1 MHHCNVFLDFL
12 KNKKVCSIELD
23 KEIWSTMKY
32 NFVNIKYH
40 IFMIIFSTNSKC
52 EPYYKRSTESICDKY
67 LTKLD
72 YVYISGARFGQYTIR
87 LVMEG
92 ITSVFPL
99 KPTSECYELIAR
111 ALCTYYYPKCGY
123 NDTVHVPMTLCSDV
137 CEYVST
143 QCSVTW
149 VAFKKDIEDRGRGYI
164 HLLDCNNTAITGL
177 NLTNNCCI
185 SGGIILPEGI
195 LCCICMTNVTTNRS

>member
-1 MHHCNVFLDFL
+1 
-12 KNKKVCSIELD
+12 
-23 KEIWSTMKY
+23 
-32 NFVNIKYH
+32 
-40 IFMIIFSTNSKC
+40 MIIYSTNSTC
-52 EPYYKRSTESICDKY
+52 EPYYKTSTESICDKY

-72 YVYISGARFGQYTIR
+72 HVYIRHTLYGQYTIR
-87 LVMEG
+87 VVMEG
-92 ITSVFPL
+92 VTSVFPL

-137 CEYVST
+137 CEYVLT

-149 VAFKKDIEDRGRGYI
+149 VVIKEGIKDGIKY
-164 HLLDCNNTAITGL
+164 LYLPDCNNTMITGL
-177 NLTNNCCI
+177 NLTNNCCT

-195 LCCICMTNVTTNRS
+195 LYCICKTIITTNRS

>member
-1 MHHCNVFLDFL
+1 MHCNVFLDLL
-12 KNKKVCSIELD
+12 KNKTICSIELD
-23 KEIWSTMKY
+23 NEIWSTMKY
-32 NFVNIKYH
+32 NFVTINYH
-40 IFMIIFSTNSKC
+40 FMIIFSTNGKC
-52 EPYYKRSTESICDKY
+52 EPYYKSSTESICDKY

-72 YVYISGARFGQYTIR
+72 YVYIRHTVFGQYIVR
-87 LVMEG
+87 VAME
-92 ITSVFPL
+92 IVTSAFPL

-123 NDTVHVPMTLCSDV
+123 NGTVHVPMTLCSDV

-149 VAFKKDIEDRGRGYI
+149 VAIKKGIEEHGRDII
-164 HLLDCNNTAITGL
+164 NLLDCNSTTTTGL

-185 SGGIILPEGI
+185 RGGIILPEGI
-195 LCCICMTNVTTNRS
+195 L